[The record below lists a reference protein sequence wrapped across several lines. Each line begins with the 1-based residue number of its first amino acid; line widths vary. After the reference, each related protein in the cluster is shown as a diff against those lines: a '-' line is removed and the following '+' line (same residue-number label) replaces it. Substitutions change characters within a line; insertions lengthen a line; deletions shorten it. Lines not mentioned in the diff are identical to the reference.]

1 MTGFYFTRYRIA
13 QIWPTLLM
21 SDKHFGQILQEL
33 RDFDSTFRQAYD
45 QAFQQY
51 EFENNAPKN
60 ALYVK
65 LSDTITE
72 ERRLFITNGIRSFFQ
87 NDQMLLTDL
96 R

>member
-1 MTGFYFTRYRIA
+1 
-13 QIWPTLLM
+13 M